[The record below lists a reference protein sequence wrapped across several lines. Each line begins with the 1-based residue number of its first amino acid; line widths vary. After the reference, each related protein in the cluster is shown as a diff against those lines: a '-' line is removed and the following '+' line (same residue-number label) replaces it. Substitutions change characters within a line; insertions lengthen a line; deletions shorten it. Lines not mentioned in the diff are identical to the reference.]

1 MNEHKLE
8 QEITQLIAN
17 YDIVSVVAQFHQMS
31 YENTGK
37 MFTGPLIV
45 VMYSKTKQNTVE
57 TLMGEKMDICLE
69 GWVPD
74 HDGNKTQYDFLL
86 TLNTPLLNIVSINN
100 ILSPIKEHVHILP
113 LDIAA
118 NDEGMMNVTIH
129 MTALLEL
136 KNLPTPVL
144 N

>member
-8 QEITQLIAN
+8 QEVTQLVNN
-17 YDIVSVVAQFHQMS
+17 YDIVSVISQFHQLS

-37 MFTGPLIV
+37 MFTGPLII
-45 VMYSKTKQNTVE
+45 VMYPTTKQNTVE

-69 GWVPD
+69 GWIPD
-74 HDGNKTQYDFLL
+74 HDGNKSQYDFLI

-100 ILSPIKEHVHILP
+100 ILSPIKKHIHILP
-113 LDIAA
+113 LDIAE
-118 NDEGMMNVTIH
+118 NDKGMMTVSIH